1 MRISDWSS
9 TCALPICGIPVKVE
23 GKAGVVFRK
32 SPERD
37 AFDRWQQGRFL
48 EVERVFAQRWRADLA
63 NIDLSSITKAWKS
76 ILKSED
82 RPKTHAAARDL
93 ARRAVDAGGQNS
105 RILRMAHNLLGM
117 HPHTHHAVRRK
128 WKATGP
134 T

>member
-76 ILKSED
+76 ILKSRSAE
-82 RPKTHAAARDL
+82 
-93 ARRAVDAGGQNS
+93 RRVGKECV
-105 RILRMAHNLLGM
+105 
-117 HPHTHHAVRRK
+117 HTCRFR
-128 WKATGP
+128 WSS
-134 T
+134 